1 MSVTIEEF
9 EPEEPE
15 AIPEIEKKIRSRFR
29 VVLVHVL
36 KSCVFLPFPIKYLL
50 FAFIAIAKP
59 PLAAAVVLWAV
70 GSVAFYVFS
79 LRRSLSSIRKK
90 VTVVNPEG
98 CILPSIIGFG
108 LFAFFNLFIDLALA
122 TNSGTKAGPLM
133 LLSVLLIFCVFA
145 YQSLMTQRGF
155 AAMTDTDSKLPIRVF
170 GILVAAG
177 DLAIVVGFVTF
188 IVAAINGAF

>member
-133 LLSVLLIFCVFA
+133 LLSVLLILRQNQF
-145 YQSLMTQRGF
+145 
-155 AAMTDTDSKLPIRVF
+155 
-170 GILVAAG
+170 
-177 DLAIVVGFVTF
+177 
-188 IVAAINGAF
+188 

>member
-1 MSVTIEEF
+1 MPDTVEEF

-15 AIPEIEKKIRSRFR
+15 EKLEIEKKVRSRFR

-36 KSCVFLPFPIKYLL
+36 KTCVFLPFPIKYLL
-50 FAFIAIAKP
+50 FAIIAIAKP
-59 PLAAAVVLWAV
+59 PLAAAIVLWAV
-70 GSVAFYVFS
+70 GSVAVYVFS

-98 CILPSIIGFG
+98 CIVPSIIGFG

-122 TNSGTKAGPLM
+122 TNSGTNAGPLI
-133 LLSVLLIFCVFA
+133 LLSVLLTFCVFA
-145 YQSLMTQRGF
+145 YQSLMTQREF
-155 AAMTDTDSKLPIRVF
+155 AATEGANPKLPTRVF
-170 GILVAAG
+170 GILIAAG
-177 DLAIVVGFVTF
+177 DLAIVVGFVAF